1 MSKNSKNTKNVI
13 SLILSYILVLL
24 IIVAILSLAYYSL
37 YNIVPIIKKYINKKE
52 SFTVIR
58 HPLTPGKFPVS
69 VSKPL
74 LKNFYPLKDI
84 EHGHGVSAN
93 NSEDN
98 FALFPSF
105 PAAHCGTNNKRFWSI
120 PDNGLCSRAEM
131 CETLYNKK
139 SLKKVVVNPP
149 TIDGGVR
156 VNYFNSKLSSNI

>member
-13 SLILSYILVLL
+13 SIILSCTILLL
-24 IIVAILSLAYYSL
+24 IIAAILSLAYYSL
-37 YNIVPIIKKYINKKE
+37 YNIFPIIKKYINKKE

-58 HPLTPGKFPVS
+58 DPLTPGEFPVS

-84 EHGHGVSAN
+84 EPGHGVSPN

-105 PAAHCGTNNKRFWSI
+105 PAAHCGTNNKRFWTI

-139 SLKKVVVNPP
+139 TIRKHVVKPP

-156 VNYFNSKLSSNI
+156 VNYFNSKVSSNI